1 MTLNSYR
8 PQLVAVLAAGLLIG
22 LPTALRSTP
31 DQTAAPKRN
40 TTETRLANLEATSK
54 KLVEAVGTLA
64 KLSEEQGKSL
74 EEVDLRLTRIDKQL
88 GDFADRSALKGLGT
102 TVASLKNDVD
112 LLRTQQDE
120 IDRLKRSTSTLS
132 DDLQRFSGQ
141 ADDLRRKVESAS
153 TSDLE
158 RKIDSLRGEVDRVK
172 DRQGEL
178 DRIGSKHE
186 DRLNKLESKG

>member
-1 MTLNSYR
+1 MFLNSPR
-8 PQLVAVLAAGLLIG
+8 QQLAAALAAGLLIG
-22 LPTALRSTP
+22 VPAALRPTP
-31 DQTAAPKRN
+31 DQTAAPKRSA
-40 TTETRLANLEATSK
+40 TETRLANLEATSK

-74 EEVDLRLTRIDKQL
+74 EEVDLRLTRVDKQL

-112 LLRTQQDE
+112 LLRAQQDE
-120 IDRLKRSTSTLS
+120 IDRLKRSTSSLS
-132 DDLQRFSGQ
+132 DDLQRLSGQ
-141 ADDLRRKVESAS
+141 SDDLRRKVESAS

-158 RKIDSLRGEVDRVK
+158 RKIDSLRGEVDRVR